1 MNLPLLIDIYSCQL
15 LGFIHDIYMFVQWWK
30 TVRFYNEKNPPN
42 VRSTSTY
49 CNHHSV
55 KIGQVAMT
63 WDPFDWHQC
72 SLIVNLIS
80 RNKLQ
85 GNMNRNISAIIH
97 GNAYKTVVRKLAAIV
112 CKAWCMKF
120 IIKQR
125 FIIFSTAMITIKTIY
140 TSRIMSASDQR
151 FIFLSTLVPEIL

>member
-1 MNLPLLIDIYSCQL
+1 MYVAANYWASFMTYICSCNDEKRY
-15 LGFIHDIYMFVQWWK
+15 GFITEK
-30 TVRFYNEKNPPN
+30 TPPN

-49 CNHHSV
+49 CNHYSV

-63 WDPFDWHQC
+63 WALFDWHQC

-97 GNAYKTVVRKLAAIV
+97 GNAYKTVVRRLAAIV
-112 CKAWCMKF
+112 CKAWWMKL

-125 FIIFSTAMITIKTIY
+125 FIIFSTTMKTIKTIY

-151 FIFLSTLVPEIL
+151 FIFLSTLFPESL